1 MTAAAKSNPNRAK
14 VTVAP
19 LLPQQGQHLEPQQ
32 IPIMIKA
39 LLFGYLLGL
48 WPYLIL
54 LFFGLFLD

>member
-32 IPIMIKA
+32 IPIVIKA
-39 LLFGYLLGL
+39 YFLGISWPLFGL
-48 WPYLIL
+48 YLIL
-54 LFFGLFLD
+54 LFFWPSF